1 MQKVSPENM
10 YYGEEFDSLQDDCTE
25 WSGDF
30 RSRGMEVFRDIG
42 QPLERRGNEKWKYT
56 NVGPVAKNKY
66 RVADSVPL
74 SLEEVK
80 NSAPWHESWINI
92 VFVNG
97 QYKSD
102 LSDQNNVPGIV
113 LTNISNEIQK
123 NDI

>member
-1 MQKVSPENM
+1 M
-10 YYGEEFDSLQDDCTE
+10 
-25 WSGDF
+25 
-30 RSRGMEVFRDIG
+30 
-42 QPLERRGNEKWKYT
+42 
-56 NVGPVAKNKY
+56 
-66 RVADSVPL
+66 

-123 NDI
+123 KDPSEMISEYLGGTINISDDGFAA